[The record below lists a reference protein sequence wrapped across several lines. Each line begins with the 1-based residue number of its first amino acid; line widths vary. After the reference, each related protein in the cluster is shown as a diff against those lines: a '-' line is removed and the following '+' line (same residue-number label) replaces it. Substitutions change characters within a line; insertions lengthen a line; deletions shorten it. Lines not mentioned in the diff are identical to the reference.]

1 MFTSVKLACVDIRW
15 KLCKLY
21 KYTVIIYCKYTVISH
36 YIIYTSQVLSGL
48 LLCVKV
54 NRIQLQH
61 MSQSMGNGH
70 TPRRYN
76 ERGSTQMYSH
86 RGDFPRGDSPS
97 HPEIYHSHRE
107 EIHHSHQRFTTHTQ
121 RRFTLTP
128 RGDTPLTPRGD
139 SPLTPRDLP
148 LTP

>member
-15 KLCKLY
+15 KLCKLC
-21 KYTVIIYCKYTVISH
+21 KYTVIIVCKYTVISH
-36 YIIYTSQVLSGL
+36 YIIYMPQVLSGF

-86 RGDFPRGDSPS
+86 RGDFPRGDSSS

-128 RGDTPLTPRGD
+128 RGD
-139 SPLTPRDLP
+139 SPLTP
-148 LTP
+148 